1 MSSDVENPAE
11 INVGF
16 NGDINN
22 EDDVLRFTQQVRML
36 ALNQVSLTKDLGSDH
51 KAINSLAKLADGMD
65 KQVLTKKRIATA
77 EKANE
82 ISSDVANT
90 LNQWVTGKAGA
101 KIQRHDAPG
110 ADTGHRPMIP
120 ILPSV
125 IHKEG
130 ELAPVGSQVDVE
142 QIMKTAFSQR
152 RPTDEDDD

>member
-1 MSSDVENPAE
+1 MSDVENPAE

-22 EDDVLRFTQQVRML
+22 EDDVLRYTQQVRLM
-36 ALNQVSLTKDLGSDH
+36 ALNQIAQIHNVGADP
-51 KAINSLAKLADGMD
+51 KAVNSLAKLADGMD
-65 KQVLTKKRIATA
+65 KQVLTKRRIATA

-82 ISSDVANT
+82 ISGDMANT

-110 ADTGHRPMIP
+110 SDTGHRPAIP
-120 ILPSV
+120 VLPTA

-142 QIMKTAFSQR
+142 AIMRTAFGQR
-152 RPTDEDDD
+152 RPSDEDDD